1 MRWSDTSSS
10 NYLPQR
16 IRLASAGDIT
26 LVTGA
31 RVPGSQGPFPVLS
44 VEQGDSATWRGLIR
58 AEWYQLSDD
67 SINLAFSIRDA
78 DWGGALILYPD
89 SIAGVWEFSGFDQDG
104 SYPSHAIG
112 IRVTCP
118 NGAV

>member
-1 MRWSDTSSS
+1 VRGFPDRRGLS
-10 NYLPQR
+10 
-16 IRLASAGDIT
+16 
-26 LVTGA
+26 
-31 RVPGSQGPFPVLS
+31 PFLS

-89 SIAGVWEFSGFDQDG
+89 SSRAYGNSQALTKMGRIPRTPF
-104 SYPSHAIG
+104 G